1 MAPYVREA
9 TGWVGT
15 QQRRVGG
22 VRRTTIWL
30 SESNRDALRRASLRT
45 GRTQSALIRKG
56 IERVC
61 RDLSVQESEAA
72 EVGWLTR
79 EEEIVVSLT
88 NARMTIEQIAM
99 ELRITPAHALQL
111 HQSMRSKLAALSRD
125 HG

>member
-45 GRTQSALIRKG
+45 GPTQSALIREG
-56 IERVC
+56 SERVC

-72 EVGWLTR
+72 DVRCITPA
-79 EEEIVVSLT
+79 EEIVVAVT
-88 NARMTIEQIAM
+88 NARKP
-99 ELRITPAHALQL
+99 ITQNPV
-111 HQSMRSKLAALSRD
+111 
-125 HG
+125 